1 MLCNPQD
8 LQGLDSEVRVMTSTK
23 NYETYILRDIQKGD
37 IISPGQLKAELYRQF
52 GPEILSENLNFG
64 VGCMNGNSKVSIR
77 SSADIED
84 VWRLSSTCKEEGI
97 VLWCERTKKRNYIS
111 SDESDEDIARP
122 QRKSKKKKLSA
133 LEDKNNRVEGL
144 VETLK
149 KKHQEKFTT
158 MQYRLWAEVL
168 DGGTW
173 K

>member
-1 MLCNPQD
+1 M
-8 LQGLDSEVRVMTSTK
+8 
-23 NYETYILRDIQKGD
+23 RDIQKGD

-64 VGCMNGNSKVSIR
+64 VGYMNGNSKVSIR

-122 QRKSKKKKLSA
+122 QGKSKKKKLSA
-133 LEDKNNRVEGL
+133 LESS
-144 VETLK
+144 
-149 KKHQEKFTT
+149 
-158 MQYRLWAEVL
+158 
-168 DGGTW
+168 
-173 K
+173 